1 MRVLLAPVPPRRF
14 PLGPTLG
21 TPGSKRGRCEGAGVY
36 PACNKRHLSSPRVKP
51 RGGADPYRRGP
62 GDHKPGAAG
71 RHPLRG
77 ATRMPPGERGCSE
90 RPESRRAARGLAAPL
105 PAREKGALGPSVVPG
120 CRGGGVTAAVP
131 STVGH
136 GGCGN
141 GMARTGPRGG
151 FQWQAQRAEA
161 GPRFTPAVCPVKNGS
176 VLSRRPSLPG
186 TR

>member
-1 MRVLLAPVPPRRF
+1 MASLLLSLR
-14 PLGPTLG
+14 G
-21 TPGSKRGRCEGAGVY
+21 KRG
-36 PACNKRHLSSPRVKP
+36 LSAP
-51 RGGADPYRRGP
+51 
-62 GDHKPGAAG
+62 
-71 RHPLRG
+71 PL
-77 ATRMPPGERGCSE
+77 
-90 RPESRRAARGLAAPL
+90 
-105 PAREKGALGPSVVPG
+105 

-141 GMARTGPRGG
+141 GTGRTAARGG

-161 GPRFTPAVCPVKNGS
+161 GPGFTPAVCPVKNGS